1 MTQKRKRQSEKR
13 PCCHGS
19 YLGIVLKHLIALHV
33 VTLEHDDGPV
43 EAGNIQ
49 AEVVCADFFVRRVRE
64 HLVKRAVKK
73 KKKHQ
78 RGQKHKLP
86 GERINDFIYELLSR
100 RKKSNIYTYLF
111 DFARMIHWTLFQHY
125 KTKINNDIY

>member
-73 KKKHQ
+73 KKNISEGRNTSFQ
-78 RGQKHKLP
+78 VR
-86 GERINDFIYELLSR
+86 EL
-100 RKKSNIYTYLF
+100 
-111 DFARMIHWTLFQHY
+111 MTLFMSCFLGE
-125 KTKINNDIY
+125 KSPTSILIYLILPE